1 VITGNRLKYLFMAIA
16 VCFALQ
22 ASARPLGPDCAVYF
36 ETNYPMTEFRLIG
49 QGTAIDKRTNLMWYR
64 CNVGEFWHGGKCR
77 GSADRFTWQQALG
90 IAQEAKAAG
99 YTDWRLPTVKEL
111 KELVEKKCVNPAIN
125 PYVFPTVDTE
135 VYWTSEDNFFNRYL
149 AWGVFFFNG
158 SDFGRHDKTAE
169 HPVLLV
175 RDHE

>member
-1 VITGNRLKYLFMAIA
+1 VIIRNRLKYIFMAVAISLA
-16 VCFALQ
+16 TQ
-22 ASARPLGPDCAVYF
+22 ASARPLGPDCDVYF

-64 CNVGEFWHGGKCR
+64 YNSGQFWHGGKCR
-77 GSADRFTWQQALG
+77 GSVDRFTWQQALG
-90 IAQEAKAAG
+90 IAQEAKVAG

-111 KELVEKKCVNPAIN
+111 KGLVEKECVNPAIN
-125 PYVFPTVDTE
+125 PYVFPAVDTE

-158 SDFGRHDKTAE
+158 SDFGRHDKRAE

-175 RDHE
+175 REYQ

>member
-111 KELVEKKCVNPAIN
+111 KGLVEKKMCESGDQPLCV
-125 PYVFPTVDTE
+125 
-135 VYWTSEDNFFNRYL
+135 
-149 AWGVFFFNG
+149 
-158 SDFGRHDKTAE
+158 SDS
-169 HPVLLV
+169 
-175 RDHE
+175 

>member
-1 VITGNRLKYLFMAIA
+1 
-16 VCFALQ
+16 
-22 ASARPLGPDCAVYF
+22 
-36 ETNYPMTEFRLIG
+36 
-49 QGTAIDKRTNLMWYR
+49 MWYR

-111 KELVEKKCVNPAIN
+111 KGLVEKNCVNPAIN

-149 AWGVFFFNG
+149 AWGIFFFNG

>member
-1 VITGNRLKYLFMAIA
+1 VIIGNRLKFLLVALA
-16 VCFALQ
+16 VSFALQ
-22 ASARPLGPDCAVYF
+22 TSARPLGPDCAVYF

-77 GSADRFTWQQALG
+77 GSADRFTWRQSFG
-90 IAQEAKAAG
+90 IAQDAKIAG
-99 YTDWRLPTVKEL
+99 YSDWRLPTVKEL
-111 KELVEKKCVNPAIN
+111 KGLVEKKCVNPAIN
-125 PYVFPTVDTE
+125 PYVFPTVYTE
-135 VYWTSEDNFFNRYL
+135 VYWASEDNFFNRYL

-169 HPVLLV
+169 HPILLV
-175 RDHE
+175 RDNK